1 MDIRKYIILGV
12 CTLLGVTSWAQN
24 TLNAPATLES
34 KAGNSISVPISMEN
48 SEDVV
53 AVQFDVQ
60 LPFSMTSGQKPTL
73 NESRSKGHSIATRY
87 LGSNKFTIL
96 ITNLENKA
104 LAGTAGT
111 LVNIPMTI
119 STDAQV
125 NVDYPITLSN
135 VVFSETFAEE
145 EEIAMLSTLASK
157 LSSTGYK
164 MALASS
170 GTSNASISLTVPA
183 ETSALTAAISWMEH
197 LTLTK
202 VNLTLNGAKI
212 YPEQM
217 AFETSQTA
225 CSNTSTTAVDFTAF
239 GDNQVTAEWYASV
252 SASCQ
257 LTGYQTVGGNVLPAM
272 QISNPGNTTD

>member
-104 LAGTAGT
+104 CWYCWY
-111 LVNIPMTI
+111 
-119 STDAQV
+119 SRQHTD
-125 NVDYPITLSN
+125 D
-135 VVFSETFAEE
+135 
-145 EEIAMLSTLASK
+145 
-157 LSSTGYK
+157 
-164 MALASS
+164 
-170 GTSNASISLTVPA
+170 
-183 ETSALTAAISWMEH
+183 H
-197 LTLTK
+197 
-202 VNLTLNGAKI
+202 
-212 YPEQM
+212 
-217 AFETSQTA
+217 
-225 CSNTSTTAVDFTAF
+225 
-239 GDNQVTAEWYASV
+239 
-252 SASCQ
+252 
-257 LTGYQTVGGNVLPAM
+257 
-272 QISNPGNTTD
+272 